1 MSTDNKRSATLNCQH
16 TKACSK
22 CIPINHSMK
31 KEFINSKK
39 NLNSDLMEEFSSNIK
54 KIIKKQDL
62 VVDNANLQN
71 EWKLVSL
78 IFDRFLFWIFTFLV
92 SFTSILLLLVF
103 PLLKNDALII
113 PNVNPN

>member
-1 MSTDNKRSATLNCQH
+1 MSTQNKKSATLNYQH
-16 TKACSK
+16 TKSCSK
-22 CIPINHSMK
+22 CIPINHSLK
-31 KEFINSKK
+31 KEFIKSKK
-39 NLNSDLMEEFSSNIK
+39 NPNSELMEEFSSNIK

-78 IFDRFLFWIFTFLV
+78 IFDRFLFWIFTVLV
-92 SFTSILLLLVF
+92 SFTSIFLLVLV
-103 PLLKNDALII
+103 PMMKNDSLIE